1 MVPCNGEM
9 CYCLIQTIFDTFKN
23 KKPCSCRA
31 QIFISL
37 PVVFHFP
44 VEEVLI
50 EVVFALAFV
59 VVYVAHPVFAEDS
72 FAAAFAAVDGFAALP
87 VADLPLAVDFAVFP
101 GAVLPLQVSP

>member
-1 MVPCNGEM
+1 MVPCKGEL

-31 QIFISL
+31 RIFISL

-44 VEEVLI
+44 FEEVLI

-59 VVYVAHPVFAEDS
+59 VVYVAHLV
-72 FAAAFAAVDGFAALP
+72 FAAAPFAAVDGFAALP

-101 GAVLPLQVSP
+101 GLVLPLQVLP